1 MCLALPSQLSNA
13 FLCDVRAYDV
23 HDNRCVDN
31 SGESELDRLAIE
43 CLQTGTAQVV
53 TLQQDPCGAALAFPV
68 FRADAI
74 VSIVVLATAANDQT
88 PGVFEVWSPVGVYEE
103 VALSSGYYGNLA
115 RFQNVSS
122 FIRFEKGS
130 GLPGQVWNS
139 LRSIIHNDLA
149 NHPGFLRAAGA
160 SAGTLETAIGI
171 PVAGE
176 NYVASVMLLSSK
188 ATPMA
193 RGFEVWRADA
203 DGGYTLESAS
213 YPDPGI
219 ELSIGTSMPANSGIP
234 ALASEHGGATVSE
247 NPAILRSGRS
257 FGEDVTPIQGCLAIP
272 FYESDAITSVTVL
285 LF

>member
-1 MCLALPSQLSNA
+1 MCLVLPSQLSNA
-13 FLCDVRAYDV
+13 FLCDVRTYDV
-23 HDNRCVDN
+23 HDNRCVGN
-31 SGESELDRLAIE
+31 EGESELDRLANE
-43 CLQTGTAQVV
+43 CLQTGTARVV
-53 TLQQDPCGAALAFPV
+53 TLQQETPGAAIAFPV
-68 FRADAI
+68 HRCEFI
-74 VSIVVLATAANDQT
+74 VSIVVLATKADDQS
-88 PGVFEVWSPVGVYEE
+88 PGVFEVWSPVGIHEE
-103 VALSSGYYGNLA
+103 VALSSGFYGNLA

-122 FIRFEKGS
+122 FVRFEKGS

-139 LRSIIHNDLA
+139 LRSIIHEDLA
-149 NHPGFLRAAGA
+149 NHAGFLRAAGA

-176 NYVASVMLLSSK
+176 NYVASVLLLSSK

-213 YPDPGI
+213 YSDSTI
-219 ELSIGTSMPANSGIP
+219 ELAIGTPMPANSGIP
-234 ALASEHGGATVSE
+234 ALACEHGGATVSE
-247 NPAILRSGRS
+247 NPTILRSGRH
-257 FGEDVTPIQGCLAIP
+257 FDEDATPIQGCLAIP

>member
-1 MCLALPSQLSNA
+1 MCLTLPRQLSNA
-13 FLCDVRAYDV
+13 FLCDVRTYDV

-31 SGESELDRLAIE
+31 EGESELDRLAIE
-43 CLQTGTAQVV
+43 CLQSGTARVV
-53 TLQQDPCGAALAFPV
+53 TLQQENAVAALAFPV
-68 FRADAI
+68 FRNETI
-74 VSIVVLATAANDQT
+74 VSIVVLATTAVDQT
-88 PGVFEVWSPVGVYEE
+88 PGVFEVWSPVGIYEE
-103 VALSSGYYGNLA
+103 VALSSGYYGHLA

-149 NHPGFLRAAGA
+149 NHSGFLRAAGA

-176 NYVASVMLLSSK
+176 NYVASVLLISSNV
-188 ATPMA
+188 APMA
-193 RGFEVWRADA
+193 RGFEIWRADA

-213 YPDPGI
+213 YPDPQI
-219 ELSIGTSMPANSGIP
+219 ELAIGTSMPANSGIP
-234 ALASEHGGATVSE
+234 ALADEHNGATVTE
-247 NPAILRSGRS
+247 NPTILRSGRQ
-257 FGEDVTPIQGCLAIP
+257 FDEDATPIQGCLAIP